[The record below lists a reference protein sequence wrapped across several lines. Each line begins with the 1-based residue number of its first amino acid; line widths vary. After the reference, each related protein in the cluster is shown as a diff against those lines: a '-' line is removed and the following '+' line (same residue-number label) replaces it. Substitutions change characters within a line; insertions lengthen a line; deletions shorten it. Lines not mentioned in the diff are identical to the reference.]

1 MKLVAGREALYQGFA
16 RVGSV
21 IGSSTQQP
29 LFRNV
34 KLQTSGDTLCLSATD
49 LEVGLLVRV
58 PGVQVQ
64 EQGAVL
70 LPNSRISPILGA
82 TPDETVAIRDEDGT
96 VVVEAGESNFRIL
109 GENPDDFPDLAVL
122 PAEGVVEIDP
132 EVLRYMVRRTSFA
145 AASEKGRYALNGVLF
160 VIGPGDNIE
169 LVSADGAR
177 LAQVQKKVSNPD
189 GVQKEFIVMLK
200 GVERLGH
207 LASYSKEPVRF
218 TATERQ
224 FIAEND
230 AGRLACQ
237 LVEGQFPNYKEVIPT
252 EFKVKAELPTMQLQ
266 SAVRRASYVT
276 TDEAKVVDF
285 KFEEGMLT
293 VLAEAAD
300 VGRAE
305 IKVAAEYTG
314 EGFQISLNPDFVDDM
329 LAIVERESVKMRF
342 TDRRSPCVIKSG
354 VDYTYV
360 ISPVI
365 REEAG
370 L

>member
-21 IGSSTQQP
+21 IGSSIQQP
-29 LFRNV
+29 LYRNV
-34 KLQTSGDTLCLSATD
+34 KLQASEGTLHLSATD
-49 LEVGLLVRV
+49 LEVGLTLVV
-58 PGVQVQ
+58 PDVEV
-64 EQGAVL
+64 EEEGAAL

-82 TPDETVAIRDEDGT
+82 TPDEKVAIRDDDGA
-96 VVVEAGESNFRIL
+96 VVVEAGQSNFRIL
-109 GENPDDFPDLAVL
+109 GEDPADFPDLPEL
-122 PAEGVVEIDP
+122 PADGVVEVDP
-132 EVLRYMVRRTSFA
+132 EVLRYMIRRTVFS

-169 LVSADGAR
+169 LVAADGAR

-189 GVQKEFIVMLK
+189 GVQKEFIVLLK

-207 LASYSKEPVRF
+207 LASYSREPVRF
-218 TATERQ
+218 TATENQ
-224 FIAEND
+224 LIAQND

-252 EFKVKAELPTMQLQ
+252 EFKVKAELPTTQLL

-276 TDEAKVVDF
+276 VDEAKVVDF
-285 KFEEGMLT
+285 KFENDSLT

-305 IKVAAEYTG
+305 IKVAAEYAG
-314 EGFQISLNPDFVDDM
+314 EGFQIALNPDFVEDM

>member
-21 IGSSTQQP
+21 IGSSIQQP
-29 LFRNV
+29 LYRNV
-34 KLQTSGDTLCLSATD
+34 KVQASGEALWLSATD
-49 LEVGLLVRV
+49 LEVSLTVRV
-58 PGVQVQ
+58 PDVEVQ
-64 EQGAVL
+64 EEGAAL
-70 LPNSRISPILGA
+70 LPNARISPILGA
-82 TPDETVAIRDEDGT
+82 TVDEKVAIREDDGA
-96 VVVEAGESNFRIL
+96 VVVEAGEGNFRIL
-109 GENPDDFPDLAVL
+109 GEDPADFPDVPELPGDGAV
-122 PAEGVVEIDP
+122 EVDP
-132 EVLRYMVRRTSFA
+132 EVLRYMIRRTTFA

-169 LVSADGAR
+169 MVAADGAR

-207 LASYSKEPVRF
+207 LASYGKEPVRF
-218 TATERQ
+218 TATETQ
-224 FIAEND
+224 LIAENEV
-230 AGRLACQ
+230 GRMACQ

-252 EFKVKAELPTMQLQ
+252 EFKVKAELPTVQLL

-276 TDEAKVVDF
+276 VEEAKVVDF
-285 KFEEGMLT
+285 RFSEGSLT

-305 IKVAAEYTG
+305 IKVAADYSG
-314 EGFQISLNPDFVDDM
+314 DDFQISLNPDYVEDM

-342 TDRRSPCVIKSG
+342 IDRRSPCVIKSG

-365 REEAG
+365 REEAE
-370 L
+370 

>member
-21 IGSSTQQP
+21 IGSSIQQP
-29 LFRNV
+29 LYRNV
-34 KLQTSGDTLCLSATD
+34 KLQASGDALHLSATD
-49 LEVGLLVRV
+49 LEVGLTLIV
-58 PGVQVQ
+58 PGVEV
-64 EQGAVL
+64 EEEGAAL

-82 TPDETVAIRDEDGT
+82 TPDEQVAIRDDDGA
-96 VVVEAGESNFRIL
+96 VIVEAGQSNFRIL
-109 GENPDDFPDLAVL
+109 GEDPADFPDTAEL
-122 PAEGVVEIDP
+122 PADGVVEVDP
-132 EVLRYMVRRTSFA
+132 EVLRYMIRRTVFS

-160 VIGPGDNIE
+160 VVGPGENIE
-169 LVSADGAR
+169 LVAADGAR

-207 LASYSKEPVRF
+207 LASYSREPVRF
-218 TATERQ
+218 TATENQ
-224 FIAEND
+224 FIAQND
-230 AGRLACQ
+230 AGRLACK

-252 EFKVKAELPTMQLQ
+252 EFKVKAELPTVQLL

-276 TDEAKVVDF
+276 VDEAKVVDF
-285 KFEEGMLT
+285 KFENDSLT

-305 IKVAAEYTG
+305 IKVAAEYAG
-314 EGFQISLNPDFVDDM
+314 EGFQISLNPDFVEDM

>member
-1 MKLVAGREALYQGFA
+1 VD
-16 RVGSV
+16 
-21 IGSSTQQP
+21 I
-29 LFRNV
+29 
-34 KLQTSGDTLCLSATD
+34 
-49 LEVGLLVRV
+49 
-58 PGVQVQ
+58 Q
-64 EQGAVL
+64 EEGAVL

-82 TPDETVAIRDEDGT
+82 TPDEKVAIRDDDGA

-109 GENPDDFPDLAVL
+109 GEDPADFPDT
-122 PAEGVVEIDP
+122 AEMPSEGLVEIDP
-132 EVLRYMVRRTSFA
+132 EVLRYMIRRTSFA

-160 VIGPGDNIE
+160 AVGPGDNIE
-169 LVSADGAR
+169 LVAADGAR

-189 GVQKEFIVMLK
+189 GVKKEFIVLLK
-200 GVERLGH
+200 GVERLAH
-207 LASYSKEPVRF
+207 LASYSQEPVRF
-218 TATERQ
+218 TATENRL
-224 FIAEND
+224 IAEND
-230 AGRLACQ
+230 VGRMACQ
-237 LVEGQFPNYKEVIPT
+237 LVEGQFPNYKEVVPT
-252 EFKVKAELPTMQLQ
+252 EFKVKAELPTDQLL

-276 TDEAKVVDF
+276 VEEAKVVDF
-285 KFEEGMLT
+285 KFEDGSLT

-305 IKVAAEYTG
+305 IKVAAEYAG
-314 EGFQISLNPDFVDDM
+314 EGFQISLNPDFVEDM

-342 TDRRSPCVIKSG
+342 TDRRSPCVLKSG